1 MRHRSRVKSIL
12 LGASATRIQRLR
24 QSGHTLPNLLGAL
37 LTHLLPCDR
46 RAVRAVQRRLAILC
60 ASNPVWPKNRNGRKI
75 GGVTRAEARACGLS
89 HQGQETGSRPTP
101 EITRCIPRAGCSCDG
116 RSVRTGSGRAPSNS
130 FYNLLASQVLPT
142 ESCHCCSHI
151 QRRGGDRPIES
162 LDVKAP
168 LAGETW

>member
-60 ASNPVWPKNRNGRKI
+60 ASNPVWQKIETAAKSEGLRGPRRELAACLTRGRKPVPGRHPKSRDVYPVPAAAAT
-75 GGVTRAEARACGLS
+75 GGAFEPAAAE
-89 HQGQETGSRPTP
+89 RPAIHFTIRSQAI
-101 EITRCIPRAGCSCDG
+101 EIE
-116 RSVRTGSGRAPSNS
+116 
-130 FYNLLASQVLPT
+130 Y
-142 ESCHCCSHI
+142 
-151 QRRGGDRPIES
+151 PILGYLTAKS
-162 LDVKAP
+162 LYRLIAI
-168 LAGETW
+168 

>member
-1 MRHRSRVKSIL
+1 M
-12 LGASATRIQRLR
+12 RLR
-24 QSGHTLPNLLGAL
+24 N
-37 LTHLLPCDR
+37 
-46 RAVRAVQRRLAILC
+46 
-60 ASNPVWPKNRNGRKI
+60 NPYSQKI
-75 GGVTRAEARACGLS
+75 ETAARSEGVTRAEARACGLS
-89 HQGQETGSRPTP
+89 HQAQEPGSRPTP
-101 EITRCIPRAGCSCDG
+101 EITRCRPRPGWRCDG

-168 LAGETW
+168 LAGETWSDPHRGRAN